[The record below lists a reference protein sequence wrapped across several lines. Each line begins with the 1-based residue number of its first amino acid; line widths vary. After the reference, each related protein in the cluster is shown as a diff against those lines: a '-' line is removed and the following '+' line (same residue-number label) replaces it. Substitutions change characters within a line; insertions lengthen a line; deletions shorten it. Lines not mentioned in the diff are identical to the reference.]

1 MVSQPL
7 RYHNSSPTF
16 LSGGSYSVD
25 PANSHHSL
33 SDSNLSSDLME
44 EERKL
49 WAAEKKLFQ
58 QQIQVADSYYI
69 RWFMPQNDMY
79 CSQGLMC

>member
-16 LSGGSYSVD
+16 LSGDDYSMETTNSY
-25 PANSHHSL
+25 HSL
-33 SDSNLSSDLME
+33 NDSNLSNDLME

-49 WAAEKKLFQ
+49 WIAEKKSFQ
-58 QQIQVADSYYI
+58 QQIQVT
-69 RWFMPQNDMY
+69 Q
-79 CSQGLMC
+79 

>member
-7 RYHNSSPTF
+7 RYHNSSPIF

-25 PANSHHSL
+25 PVNSHHSL

-44 EERKL
+44 EEQKL
-49 WAAEKKLFQ
+49 FGEKKSFQ
-58 QQIQVADSYYI
+58 Q
-69 RWFMPQNDMY
+69 FF
-79 CSQGLMC
+79 